1 MAEIENEHLSAGQA
15 GSQGRQQQ
23 RRLAAIMFTDMVG
36 YSALSQSDERL
47 ALELLEEHRRILRP
61 IFLKYSGKEIDTAGD
76 SFFVEF
82 HSAVEA
88 ANCAIEIQTALLRRN
103 VSVEEKR
110 QVRIRIGLHIGDVVQ
125 IGTNLHGDGV
135 NIAARLEPLATPEG
149 ICLSEDFA
157 RAVQNKLEY
166 PVVKKGEVIL
176 KNISS
181 PMIIYCIQ
189 LPWVAE
195 KKLQQVHDRISRKK
209 ILIYAV
215 PPTLIILAI
224 IFILSIL
231 HIIPPLS
238 DDKEM
243 HTRIAVLPFINI
255 GGDADDEYFADGM
268 TEQIISSLSN
278 LSGLNVIA
286 RSSIMKYKD
295 AVRDI
300 EQIGSELNVGTILE
314 GSIRKSMDKT
324 RITIRL
330 IDVSKQQNIWA
341 MDYDKELS
349 DVFMVQSEIAQS
361 IAGEL
366 ELKLKL
372 EEMERLEKRQP
383 VNTDAF
389 NSYLLGRFY
398 LNRRNID
405 GITRS
410 INYFNSSVGYDSTFA
425 PAYTGLADAYTLIA
439 AGGYG
444 TIPVE
449 ESISKAKLNVMKAL
463 ELDENLAEAH
473 ASLAYIKFRLEWKFD
488 EAEIEFKKAIELGP
502 SYAQAHEWYALCLAL
517 RGRFKE
523 GLERMEKAQELNP
536 LSTSVSNGIGRIY
549 YFLNDTQN
557 AINQFNKTIKMD
569 PNYAEAHFSLAMAYE
584 FSNDFEKAIK
594 SYEKAAELS
603 NRRLII
609 IGEMAYSYIM
619 NGRKDKAD
627 EIKNEL
633 DARSKSEN
641 VSAFYYIPYYAALKD
656 FDKAFELLEKAYEE
670 RQGLMLYLKVGLMF
684 DDFRKDSRYV
694 LMIKKIGL

>member
-1 MAEIENEHLSAGQA
+1 MTEIENENLSAGQA

-36 YSALSQSDERL
+36 YSSLSQSNETL
-47 ALELLEEHRRILRP
+47 ALELLEEHRNILRP

-82 HSAVEA
+82 ISAVDA
-88 ANCAIEIQTALLRRN
+88 ANCAIEIQTNLLKRN
-103 VSVEEKR
+103 VSSEEGR
-110 QVRIRIGLHIGDVVQ
+110 QIKIRIGLHIGDVVQ
-125 IGTNLHGDGV
+125 IGTNVHGDGV

-195 KKLQQVHDRISRKK
+195 KKLQQVHERISRKK
-209 ILIYAV
+209 ILMYAV

-238 DDKEM
+238 DDNEM

-349 DVFMVQSEIAQS
+349 DIFTVQSEIAQS

-410 INYFNSSVGYDSTFA
+410 INYFNSSVSYDSTFA

-463 ELDENLAEAH
+463 ELDEKLAEAH

-502 SYAQAHEWYALCLAL
+502 SYAQAHEWYALLLAL
-517 RGRFKE
+517 RGRSKE
-523 GLERMEKAQELNP
+523 ALERMKKAQELNP
-536 LSTSVSNGIGRIY
+536 LSASVNNGIGRIY
-549 YFLNDTQN
+549 YFMNDLQK
-557 AINQFNKTIKMD
+557 AIDQFNKTIKMD
-569 PNYAEAHFSLAMAYE
+569 PNYAETHFSLGLAYE
-584 FSNDFEKAIK
+584 VSNKYNKAIQ

-603 NRRLII
+603 NRRLVILADL
-609 IGEMAYSYIM
+609 AYSYIA
-619 NGRKDKAD
+619 NGMRNKAD
-627 EIKNEL
+627 EIKDEL
-633 DARSKSEN
+633 DARSKTEN
-641 VSAFYYIPYYAALKD
+641 VSPFHYIPYYAGLKD
-656 FDKAFELLEKAYEE
+656 FDKVFELLEESYQKRY
-670 RQGLMLYLKVGLMF
+670 GLLLYLKADHLF
-684 DDFRKDSRYV
+684 DDLRNDPSYTS
-694 LMIKKIGL
+694 MIKKIGL

>member
-1 MAEIENEHLSAGQA
+1 MNNRDNEN
-15 GSQGRQQQ
+15 SQGKQQQ
-23 RRLAAIMFTDMVG
+23 RKLAAIMFTDMVG
-36 YSALSQSDERL
+36 YSALSQTNEAL
-47 ALELLEEHRRILRP
+47 ALELLEEHRKILRS
-61 IFLKYSGKEIDTAGD
+61 IFPKYSGNEIDTAGD

-82 HSAVEA
+82 QSAVDA
-88 ANCAIEIQTALLRRN
+88 ANCAIEIQTTLLRRN
-103 VSVEEKR
+103 VKVEPEKHI
-110 QVRIRIGLHIGDVVQ
+110 RIRIGLHIGDVVR
-125 IGTNLHGDGV
+125 IGSNVHGDGV

-166 PVVKKGEVIL
+166 PVVKKGEVAL

-181 PMIIYCIQ
+181 PMTVYCVQ
-189 LPWVAE
+189 LPWVVE
-195 KKLQQVHDRISRKK
+195 KKLQQVHERISRKK
-209 ILIYAV
+209 ILMYAL

-231 HIIPPLS
+231 HIIPPLA

-243 HTRIAVLPFINI
+243 HTRIAVLPFQNI
-255 GGDADDEYFADGM
+255 GGDAADEYFADGM

-286 RSSIMKYKD
+286 RSSVMKYKE
-295 AVRDI
+295 AARDVQ
-300 EQIGSELNVGTILE
+300 EIGNELNVGTILE
-314 GSIRKSMDKT
+314 GSIRKSLNKT
-324 RITIRL
+324 RITVQL
-330 IDVSKQQNIWA
+330 IDVSRQQNIWS
-341 MDYDKELS
+341 MDYDKELK
-349 DVFMVQSEIAQS
+349 DIFMVQSEIAQS

-366 ELKLKL
+366 EVKLRQ
-372 EEMERLEKRQP
+372 EEKERLENKYP
-383 VNTDAF
+383 VNTDAY

-398 LNRRNID
+398 LNRRNVD
-405 GITRS
+405 GVTRS
-410 INYFNSSVGYDSTFA
+410 IIYFEEAVKHDENFA
-425 PAYTGLADAYTLIA
+425 LAYSGLADAYTLIGA
-439 AGGYG
+439 AGYG
-444 TIPVE
+444 MMPVE
-449 ESISKAKLNVMKAL
+449 EAVAKAKFNVMKAI
-463 ELDENLAEAH
+463 EMDENLAEAR

-641 VSAFYYIPYYAALKD
+641 VSAFHYIPYYAALKD